1 MKGSRIVGSTR
12 TALAAMLVLAPAAA
26 CSADGGS
33 SEKETSRQIDV
44 TPLVHT
50 SAAGEE
56 ADPAKAFSV
65 TTDGS
70 NKLAAVTVTGPDGK
84 PVAGQL
90 AADQQHWQTT
100 DPLRAGAAY
109 TVKVAAEDGRGG
121 RGETDSSFT
130 TADAQHVVTAELG
143 PDSSGSGVYGVG
155 QPLTVKLSEAVT
167 DPAARQQIER
177 GLTVTSQPA
186 VTGAWYWVDDENL
199 HFRPQEYWPANT
211 TVKLAYDLPGVRI
224 SDGVYGGEEQSLA
237 LRTGDRIEALV
248 DAGTDQLTYKRNGE
262 VVKTIPVTTGKP
274 GFDTRN
280 GVKVVLGQES
290 DVRMSSETIGI
301 AAGSSESYDLDV
313 KWATRVTWSGEYV
326 HAAPWSVWA
335 QGKENVSH
343 GCTGMS
349 TDEAKWFFDNTRVG
363 DIVQVVNSK
372 GHEMEPFGNGF
383 GDWNIGFDEYVK
395 HSALGKPVSTAA
407 PEEGVNATPGASA
420 SASVPASTSAS
431 ASAPAPEVRAAG
443 R

>member
-1 MKGSRIVGSTR
+1 
-12 TALAAMLVLAPAAA
+12 MLVIAPAAA
-26 CSADGGS
+26 CSSGGS
-33 SEKETSRQIDV
+33 DQENSTHQIDIG
-44 TPLVHT
+44 PLIHT
-50 SAAGEE
+50 SATGEK
-56 ADPAKAFSV
+56 ADPTKAYSV

-70 NKLAAVTVTGPDGK
+70 TKLGAVTVTGPDGQ

-100 DPLRAGAAY
+100 DPLRAGTAY
-109 TVKVAAEDGRGG
+109 TVKVAAEDGNGG
-121 RGETDSSFT
+121 HGESETTFT
-130 TADAQHVVTAELG
+130 TDAAQHVVTAELG

-177 GLTVTSQPA
+177 GLTITSQPA

-199 HFRPQEYWPANT
+199 HFRPQDYWPANT

-224 SDGVYGGEEQSLA
+224 SDGVFGGEQQTLA
-237 LRTGDRIEALV
+237 LRTGDRVEALV
-248 DAGTDQLTYKRNGE
+248 DAGTHELTYKRNGA

-274 GFDTRN
+274 GFSTRN
-280 GVKVVLGQES
+280 GIKVVLGQEA
-290 DVRMSSETIGI
+290 DVRMSGETIGI
-301 AAGSSESYDLDV
+301 PEGSSESYDLDV

-326 HAAPWSVWA
+326 HAAPWSTWA

-363 DIVQVVNSK
+363 DIVQVVNSQ

-383 GDWNIGFDEYVK
+383 GDWNINFDEYAK
-395 HSALGKPVSTAA
+395 HSALGKPVTTTAPA
-407 PEEGVNATPGASA
+407 AATNASPSPSPSPSASA
-420 SASVPASTSAS
+420 SASASTSAQ
-431 ASAPAPEVRAAG
+431 AG
-443 R
+443 GR